1 MSFSL
6 WISIQKLT
14 TFIAS
19 VSSSSFWSNQ
29 RRIFLR
35 IGIAKHIWH
44 PCVWSNPSASLSD
57 IRWGYS
63 LVDYTLQELVEILAH
78 LNSIISHCVPSL
90 VSNEDIWIVP
100 LECVLAHKG
109 DASTMLYQQRLFSTV
124 SKDRRRRRKSKL
136 ERSANC
142 GRSCWK
148 RPDLFWRVL
157 QIQESSLEVIL
168 EAIDQFD
175 QKSGSTLEEISFTVG
190 DESRGFDRIAE
201 SILKSSETLLAINVS
216 RVSFKFPKALLDAL
230 LLGLPNLIDFRATF
244 QEQSSKVRL
253 LSPTR

>member
-1 MSFSL
+1 
-6 WISIQKLT
+6 
-14 TFIAS
+14 
-19 VSSSSFWSNQ
+19 
-29 RRIFLR
+29 
-35 IGIAKHIWH
+35 
-44 PCVWSNPSASLSD
+44 
-57 IRWGYS
+57 
-63 LVDYTLQELVEILAH
+63 
-78 LNSIISHCVPSL
+78 
-90 VSNEDIWIVP
+90 
-100 LECVLAHKG
+100 
-109 DASTMLYQQRLFSTV
+109 MLYQQRLFSTV

-142 GRSCWK
+142 GRRCWK

-190 DESRGFDRIAE
+190 YESRGFDRIAE